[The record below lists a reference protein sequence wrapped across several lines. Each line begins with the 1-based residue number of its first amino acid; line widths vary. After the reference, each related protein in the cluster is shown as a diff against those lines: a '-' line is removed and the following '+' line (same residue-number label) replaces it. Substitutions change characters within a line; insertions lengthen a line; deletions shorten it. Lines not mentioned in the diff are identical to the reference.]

1 MGDRSLHC
9 VHRNDLAPFD
19 LRSHSTLLVSLRGP
33 PYLSTVTRLQR
44 LGVPAR
50 RDPRRRIS
58 SCRDVSRINRA
69 IENTMHR

>member
-33 PYLSTVTRLQR
+33 PYLSIVTRLQR
-44 LGVPAR
+44 LGVLAR
-50 RDPRRRIS
+50 RAPRRIS
-58 SCRDVSRINRA
+58 SSRDVSRINRA
-69 IENTMHR
+69 IENTMRR